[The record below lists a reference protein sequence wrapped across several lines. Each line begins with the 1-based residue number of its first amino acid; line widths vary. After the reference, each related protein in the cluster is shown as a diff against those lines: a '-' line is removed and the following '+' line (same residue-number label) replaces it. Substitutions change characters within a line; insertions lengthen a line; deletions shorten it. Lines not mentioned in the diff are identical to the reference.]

1 MMDPANPV
9 MPCHPA
15 LLSFPFLIDC
25 NSIIPDLCI
34 VPWRLIC
41 WHSDSPNLVAQSW
54 PSGGVRQLALLSLA
68 TWKLKSSQSG
78 AAMCAAPGTVPEA
91 SGHKFGLCLPPCHT
105 HAPDV
110 HPRPISLF
118 EVVEL

>member
-41 WHSDSPNLVAQSW
+41 WHGDSPNLVAQSW

-68 TWKLKSSQSG
+68 TWKLKSSQSVR
-78 AAMCAAPGTVPEA
+78 CAPHRELFRKLLVTSLVSA
-91 SGHKFGLCLPPCHT
+91 SPHVTHT
-105 HAPDV
+105 HLTYT
-110 HPRPISLF
+110 PRPISLF